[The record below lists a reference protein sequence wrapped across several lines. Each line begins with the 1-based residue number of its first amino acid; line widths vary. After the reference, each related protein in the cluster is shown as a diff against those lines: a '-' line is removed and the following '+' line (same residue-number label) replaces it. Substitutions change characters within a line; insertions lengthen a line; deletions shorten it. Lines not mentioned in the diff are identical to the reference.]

1 MVHMSK
7 NKFTIMIWI
16 YGYILKP
23 MIISFLN
30 LICKNAD
37 KGI

>member
-7 NKFTIMIWI
+7 KKITIMIWI